1 MKPLLFAL
9 LLAGC
14 AIPTQELYM
23 QRAVCVQEGGD
34 CAELELAIAR
44 REVAIQ
50 RREDAKAPDCEDAE
64 YIPVCDL
71 SFGKCSRSGRNK
83 WVCISREDIRRAL
96 Y

>member
-50 RREDAKAPDCEDAE
+50 RREDAKANISLYVTLVSASVPGLVGTSGYVFLGKTLGGR
-64 YIPVCDL
+64 YI
-71 SFGKCSRSGRNK
+71 
-83 WVCISREDIRRAL
+83 E
-96 Y
+96 